1 MYSLTAKSVPHRF
14 PFYGRHQRKR
24 IPRNIFPQPQ
34 IGSKNWGRSMRE
46 EESKWRW
53 NGLANGLASLFHY
66 WIYILHNWRLLV
78 MDPRDFKTPKQATLK
93 LKNHSRFFIHYS
105 CLHWFIQSEKF
116 WQKWFSTL
124 VALALLPFVFF
135 SRTRHWWG
143 NKCLAFTLI
152 FPFKGHNV

>member
-34 IGSKNWGRSMRE
+34 IGSKNWGRSFMRE

-78 MDPRDFKTPKQATLK
+78 MDPRDFKTPKQDPQK
-93 LKNHSRFFIHYS
+93 LKIFH
-105 CLHWFIQSEKF
+105 
-116 WQKWFSTL
+116 TL
-124 VALALLPFVFF
+124 FLLALVY
-135 SRTRHWWG
+135 SIREI
-143 NKCLAFTLI
+143 LAKVI
-152 FPFKGHNV
+152 FDPGCIGVAAFCFLLSNTALMRKQMPCIHINLSL